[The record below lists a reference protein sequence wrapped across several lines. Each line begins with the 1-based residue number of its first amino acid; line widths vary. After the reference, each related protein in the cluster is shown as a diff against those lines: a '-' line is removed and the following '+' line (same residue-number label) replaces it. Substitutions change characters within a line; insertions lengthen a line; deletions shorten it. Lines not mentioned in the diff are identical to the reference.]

1 MTYMYFYVYTIYES
15 DTIACMDL
23 QSFVHYYPAYKAAL
37 TFFFQYLNLLVNF
50 HFYLVLI
57 HVPVSDTQ
65 ADF

>member
-37 TFFFQYLNLLVNF
+37 TFFFSVFKSLGQF
-50 HFYLVLI
+50 SF
-57 HVPVSDTQ
+57 VSCPDTCTS
-65 ADF
+65 